1 VTTAF
6 EGKMNAQNTSAL
18 GSGAILA
25 AGLVA
30 GWLASKGIITTPD
43 IPAWTAFIG
52 AVFAALVGGVVAYIK
67 IRSQTADAI
76 INAATHQ
83 PGVISVV
90 TTTAVA
96 SSEAH
101 ADNNRVVDKMTFA
114 SAPTP
119 APVPTP
125 PKG

>member
-1 VTTAF
+1 
-6 EGKMNAQNTSAL
+6 MNSGENTSAL
-18 GSGAILA
+18 GSGAILV

-30 GWLASKGIITTPD
+30 GWLASKGVITTPD

-52 AVFAALVGGVVAYIK
+52 AVIATAVGGVILFIK
-67 IRSQTADAI
+67 TKSHTADSI
-76 INAATHQ
+76 ITAATHA

-101 ADNNRVVDKMTFA
+101 ADNDRVVDKTTFIT
-114 SAPTP
+114 APTP
-119 APVPTP
+119 PPVPTP